1 MSAVVCA
8 EAGFPHIIIG
18 LCTAYYNT
26 CYIAC
31 YVIRA
36 DNICVY
42 ALAVSNIPGEALHTQ
57 NTDIHFIWCLD
68 N

>member
-8 EAGFPHIIIG
+8 EAGFPHIIIE

-36 DNICVY
+36 DNIM
-42 ALAVSNIPGEALHTQ
+42 
-57 NTDIHFIWCLD
+57 CLCTCCEQHPR
-68 N
+68 